1 MSCTAEPPECS
12 IGILGLAVQYGRT
25 HSAFRKLTLLRRAAV
40 LFTANGSAQLGSA
53 QRHSQEVLA
62 ELRGRVDANCY
73 GGGSDQSTV
82 RFRIEQVCA
91 RFVLRPVDSYSFAA
105 LVNEHRNHLMIE
117 LDGYGSAFVLPKPTG
132 PPTLLSL
139 TAAIPMRQRIQCIR
153 SYTGGADRKFAAIR
167 CVRIDGLT
175 RQSTAPTNGRH

>member
-1 MSCTAEPPECS
+1 
-12 IGILGLAVQYGRT
+12 LAVQYGRT

-40 LFTANGSAQLGSA
+40 LFAANGSAQLSSA

-73 GGGSDQSTV
+73 GGGSDQSAV

-117 LDGYGSAFVLPKPTG
+117 LDGYGSAFVCQSPQAF
-132 PPTLLSL
+132 PPTLSSP
-139 TAAIPMRQRIQCIR
+139 TAAIPMQWSCIR
-153 SYTGGADRKFAAIR
+153 CDSSQLHRRRRPEVCGHP
-167 CVRIDGLT
+167 VRANNSID
-175 RQSTAPTNGRH
+175 